1 MLYDLPPEMTLNVL
15 SHLPIPS
22 LLSLR
27 LLSRQWSDF
36 VNVHQS
42 VIFHGAALYHGYVP
56 PGTGLEDVLSV
67 TRNMGRPLAGTTSW
81 KDLCKCTH
89 TVSIRTEEILWSY

>member
-1 MLYDLPPEMTLNVL
+1 MLYDLPPEVMLDVL

-36 VNVHQS
+36 VTAHQS
-42 VIFHGAALYHGYVP
+42 VIFHGVALYHGYVS

-67 TRNMGRPLAGTTSW
+67 TRNMGRPLVEAMSW
-81 KDLCKCTH
+81 KDLCKSHLCH
-89 TVSIRTEEILWSY
+89 F